1 MQDAARKGAFRD
13 PERIKQLHVAQRR
26 AWNRRIL
33 DGSGGAGGVMA
44 ELHLFSMSQHSA
56 TGTEYGGVDRSDGF
70 TPVDSASLRQW
81 DGAET
86 YC

>member
-1 MQDAARKGAFRD
+1 M
-13 PERIKQLHVAQRR
+13 
-26 AWNRRIL
+26 
-33 DGSGGAGGVMA
+33 MA